1 MIGPLVLT
9 IASVF
14 KSAGLNSARQAL
26 TGASKDFNQFASSI
40 GKAAGA
46 FGAFQAIAG
55 AREFM
60 VGAVESANLFERNLL
75 GLQQVFQTATPALKN
90 FITQVEDYGLSQ
102 GQAAQ
107 ASVFL
112 GSVLKQYGLTTFEAA
127 SQTERLVTLAQ
138 DLATTYGYDV
148 QEALVAITALFR
160 GEYDPIEKFGVAMK
174 QSEINAYLAAKG
186 LGDLEG
192 AELALAQA
200 QARLALLYERSA
212 DAAGAFGRASDT
224 LYASQSKLSA
234 VVQNLQIAF
243 GQPLQDPIAE
253 VLNLF
258 TEVAKNAGPQLV
270 EVSTAIGNVIETV
283 GPSFAKVGEL
293 FLNLTALLQPL
304 IELLGGL
311 LDILSGPLNLAL
323 DAINGALSIVI
334 KFFDV
339 WSATTQAAALEL
351 TKFMNGPAKPFIDF
365 LTDVANMLQIP
376 KNIEGLGIAFA
387 NLNDQLDRNIQNA
400 NAVTGNITSFDNGA
414 KAMSISMRG
423 SAYAARDARKAQE
436 ETAAAGKKLTDSLK
450 AIGAAADTAS
460 GKTSGLTQIFAEIE
474 KAAAQSKAKEAL
486 EGLGLS
492 AELIEQVLTQPNWE
506 AIFKRISRL
515 AYLTSIDVSKVFSI
529 TALGQIGAEKAQ
541 IAEYLK
547 TAFKTEDTKAGGGS
561 KTEKPRDTIKAM
573 FNEMRDEVNK
583 QAASIKLAAMGAS
596 EGLIDLILGNED
608 WSKLWQQI
616 KTGVISLKD
625 LQQQFNN
632 TADGVKELED
642 SLQAARDQAQAYIDE
657 QQEEAD
663 RLNQVWEDAKASAE
677 EFKKTIAEIAG
688 IEILPTIPQEI
699 GEFEQ
704 QIINFIESIR
714 EQLAKGL
721 ESKVLYEKDYKALL
735 EYANKEAELLN
746 SIARQRDDLANR
758 YKLSKAL
765 IEEYESAFKSVA
777 SLTTLFGKL
786 KGETEKRTV
795 TEITR
800 SVAQLTGSLK
810 EFNITVTREYEETI
824 DKVANKTEGLLTGFR
839 DMAAKARSFAENLRK
854 LKDMNLNGE
863 LFSQLVQAGVEAGGE
878 TAQALVDGGADTIKE
893 INNLFD
899 EISVLG
905 ANLGLEAATELYGSG
920 IDMVDGLIDG
930 ILSQQS
936 DLEAAAR
943 TMAEAFNKEF
953 QVRVT
958 TATNQPVSAAE
969 AAFNNVV
976 VPKLEQIDLAGL
988 AKLDAFI
995 KNAKASL
1002 DVITDPTNAA
1012 GVIFKTDLAEVIKK
1026 DILAGAQLDL
1036 SGIRSGLTSEAF
1048 LAAAK
1053 ATGSTTV
1060 NNYYTTIQ
1068 PGDRL
1073 AQNNTVES
1081 LQTFANANGNIGS
1094 WVALQ

>member
-46 FGAFQAIAG
+46 FGAFQGIAG

-60 VGAVESANLFERNLL
+60 VGAVESANLFERNIL
-75 GLQQVFQTATPALKN
+75 GLQQVFETATPALKN

-112 GSVLKQYGLTTFEAA
+112 GSVLKQYGIATFEAA

-174 QSEINAYLAAKG
+174 QSEINAYLAARG
-186 LGDLEG
+186 LNDLEG
-192 AELALAQA
+192 AELNLAQA

-243 GQPLQDPIAE
+243 GQPLQGPIAE

-311 LDILSGPLNLAL
+311 LDILSGPVNLAL

-414 KAMSISMRG
+414 KAMSVSMRG
-423 SAYAARDARKAQE
+423 SAYATRDARKAQE

-450 AIGAAADTAS
+450 AIGAAADTTS

-492 AELIEQVLTQPNWE
+492 AELIEKVLTQPNWE

-529 TALGQIGAEKAQ
+529 TALGQIGAEKAE

-625 LQQQFNN
+625 LQNQFNN
-632 TADGVKELED
+632 TAAGVKELED
-642 SLQAARDQAQAYIDE
+642 ALQAARDEAQAYIDK
-657 QQEEAD
+657 QQEESD
-663 RLNQVWEDAKASAE
+663 RLKRAWDEAKDRAED
-677 EFKKTIAEIAG
+677 FKKTIAEIAN
-688 IEILPTIPQEI
+688 IKILPTQPEEI
-699 GEFEQ
+699 GQFEQ
-704 QIINFIESIR
+704 QILDFIENIQNALKQGFDSKAIF
-714 EQLAKGL
+714 EADYLAL
-721 ESKVLYEKDYKALL
+721 KA
-735 EYANKEAELLN
+735 YANQEAELLQ

-765 IEEYESAFKSVA
+765 IEEYESAFKSAA

-824 DKVANKTEGLLTGFR
+824 DKVVNKSEGLLNGFR
-839 DMAAKARSFAENLRK
+839 DMATKARSFAENLRK
-854 LKDMNLNGE
+854 LKDMGLNGE
-863 LFSQLVQAGVEAGGE
+863 LFNQLVQAGVEAGGE
-878 TAQALVDGGADTIKE
+878 TAQALVEGGDDTIKE
-893 INNLFD
+893 INDLFD

-905 ANLGLEAATELYGSG
+905 ANLGLEAATELYSSG

-936 DLEAAAR
+936 KLEATAQSLAD
-943 TMAEAFNKEF
+943 AFNAKF
-953 QVRVT
+953 QASVAI
-958 TATNQPVSAAE
+958 ATDKPVAAAKADFE
-969 AAFNNVV
+969 NVV
-976 VPKLEQIDLAGL
+976 VPKLENIDVAGL
-988 AKLDAFI
+988 AQLNSYLE
-995 KNAKASL
+995 NAGKALNS
-1002 DVITDPTNAA
+1002 VTDPFKAA
-1012 GVIFKTDLAEVIKK
+1012 GIDFKINVVEALKK
-1026 DILAGAQLDL
+1026 DILAGAQFDL
-1036 SGIRSGLTSEAF
+1036 SGIRTGLSSEAL
-1048 LAAAK
+1048 LAAAVS
-1053 ATGSTTV
+1053 TGSTTV

-1094 WVALQ
+1094 WVAL